1 MRTNTQVREITLDDA
16 GVLHIRTEGIELRVL
31 MLTEDVVRLRAG
43 FDGDFA
49 EQSYSLMATAWD
61 DRNDELF
68 AGERVRLT
76 PPPVRLETL
85 EESVVLHGPRLRVE
99 VRRSPLEIRVLDS
112 DDSVLHADVPLLA
125 YREDVNRRRIHA
137 SRIEPG
143 DAFVGFGETTGPLDK
158 ARQLVTLSPRDSLGY
173 DAQKSAPLYKHIP
186 FHLKVNRDSRRAV
199 GYFYHSTHDLSF
211 DLGRAHSNYYP
222 HHAQMI
228 ADGGDIDLFLIAGPQ
243 VRDVVARYTELTGRP
258 PILPRRALG
267 YLASSMYYAELEADS
282 DAAITRFVD
291 RAREHGIP
299 VDGFQLSSGYTTQ
312 ETAEGP
318 KRCVFTWN
326 SDRFPDPRRFFTEMR
341 DRGVVV
347 SPNVKPGILQVHP
360 RLAEFAQQEVFVDA
374 SDDALRQLHADTA
387 SAAEAEQRDAASS
400 VPRPPAVGAWWGGPG
415 HFIDF
420 TAPHAREAW
429 KQWLIEAVLAQGTA
443 SVWNDNC
450 EYESILDQDTTVDG
464 DGAPTTLAAARNVM
478 STLMCQVSEDAIRA
492 AHPDLRPF
500 IVCRAGHAGI
510 QRYAQTWAGDN
521 STSWETLRG
530 NIATILGM
538 SLSGVANQGCD
549 IGGFHGPRPEP
560 ELLLRWVQHGIFQP
574 RFSIHSVN
582 SDNTVTE
589 PWMYPEITPLIR
601 EAILLRYRLIP
612 YLYSLMVR
620 ASREGMPIMEPLLS
634 AFQHD
639 AAGYDTTDTFMLGDS
654 LLVATVLE
662 KGATTREVRFPAGE
676 VFYDLVTRRR
686 HEGGSTVVEPVGPGS
701 IPLYVRAG
709 GILPIAVEQPTD
721 LGCDQIETLRLVCAP
736 EREGSFVL
744 HEDDGHSRDHERGL
758 RRETRVTMTPG
769 STVRLALER
778 RGDYRSAVRTLLF
791 DVINPD
797 RAPLAVLAAG
807 QPLPHRESSED
818 LSSNES
824 GWVYDAALGS
834 VQIKVPDTATDLLL
848 EISFD
853 HFDMIGM

>member
-1 MRTNTQVREITLDDA
+1 MRTSTQVREIMLDSA
-16 GVLHIRTEGIELRVL
+16 GVMRIRTEGVELRVQ
-31 MLTEDVVRLRAG
+31 MLTAEIVRIRAG

-49 EQSYSLMATAWD
+49 EHSYSLMTTAWD
-61 DRNDELF
+61 DPTDTLF
-68 AGERVRLT
+68 GDERVRLT
-76 PPPVRLETL
+76 PPPVRV
-85 EESVVLHGPRLRVE
+85 EEREDASILHGPRLRVE
-99 VRRSPLEIRVLDS
+99 VRRSPLEVRVLDS
-112 DDSVLHADVPLLA
+112 DGTVMHADVPLLA
-125 YREDVNRRRIHA
+125 YREDANRRRIHT

-158 ARQLVTLSPRDSLGY
+158 AMNLVSLSPRDSLGY
-173 DAQKSAPLYKHIP
+173 DAERSSPLYKHIP
-186 FHLKVNRDSRRAV
+186 FHIKVNRESRRAV
-199 GYFYHSTHDLSF
+199 GYFYHCTYDLSF
-211 DLGRAHSNYYP
+211 DLGRSHSNYHP

-228 ADGGDIDLFLIAGPQ
+228 ADGGDIDLFLIAGPE

-258 PILPRRALG
+258 PVLPRSALG
-267 YLASSMYYAELEADS
+267 YLASSMYYAELDADS
-282 DAAITRFVD
+282 DAAILRFVD

-312 ETAEGP
+312 PTSEGA

-326 SDRFPDPRRFFTEMR
+326 SDRFPDPRGFFSAMAE
-341 DRGVVV
+341 RGVVV
-347 SPNVKPGILQVHP
+347 SPNVKPGILRVHP
-360 RLAEFAQQEVFVDA
+360 RLEEFARREVFVGASEDA
-374 SDDALRQLHADTA
+374 IAQGSGITPSLAIDVEGGGVADGA
-387 SAAEAEQRDAASS
+387 
-400 VPRPPAVGAWWGGPG
+400 RPAAVGAWWGGPG

-420 TAPHAREAW
+420 TAPRAREAW
-429 KQWLIEAVLAQGTA
+429 KEWLTESVLGQGTA

-450 EYESILDQDTTVDG
+450 EYESVLDLDSRVEG
-464 DGAPTTLAAARNVM
+464 DGVPGTLASTRNIM
-478 STLMCQVSEDAIRA
+478 SNLMCHVTEQAIA
-492 AHPDLRPF
+492 EAHPEQRPF

-521 STSWETLRG
+521 STSWATLRA

-601 EAILLRYRLIP
+601 DAILLRYRLIP

-620 ASREGMPIMEPLLS
+620 ASRKGLPIMEPLLS

-639 AAGYDTTDTFMLGDS
+639 PEGYDTTDTFMVGDS

-662 KGATTREVRFPAGE
+662 KGATSREVRFPAGE
-676 VFYDLVTRRR
+676 IFYDLITRRR
-686 HEGGSTVVEPVGPGS
+686 HEGATTHVETVGPAS
-701 IPLYVRAG
+701 IPLYLRAG
-709 GILPIAVEQPTD
+709 GIIPFAVEQPTD
-721 LGCDQIETLRLVCAP
+721 LARDEVQTLRLLCAP
-736 EREGSFVL
+736 ERDGSFVL
-744 HEDDGHSRDHERGL
+744 HEDDGHTRAHERGQ
-758 RRETRVTMTPG
+758 RRETRMTMTAG
-769 STVRLALER
+769 STVKLSLER
-778 RGDYRSAVRTLLF
+778 SGDYRSALRTLLF
-791 DVINPD
+791 DVVNPG
-797 RAPLAVLAAG
+797 RAPLRVQADGRPVA
-807 QPLPHRESSED
+807 HRESPEELD
-818 LSSNES
+818 AAES
-824 GWVYDAALGS
+824 GWIYDAALGS
-834 VQIKVPDTATDLLL
+834 VLVKVPDTGVDIEL